1 MPLIKNFL
9 MRWIHWPILLSICL
23 HISVAAALFCTMI
36 PEKQPDAAL
45 MSVAMIQLAAEEAS
59 VSEPAAP
66 EPVSEPEEPPEPE
79 PVPEPVIPKPEVKK
93 LKPEVKKKIVKKQQ
107 SEPVE
112 RKAEQPEKPLP
123 NQNVLANRTDNNQ
136 SDTAIKPQKGPK
148 ALSKSLPVYPS
159 RAAAL
164 GTEGYVKVK
173 YDIDEDGRVKNIEV
187 IGANPPNVFDREV
200 RKAMRKWRYEK
211 IPAVGYITTVEFKIT
226 GITQS

>member
-1 MPLIKNFL
+1 MLLIKNFL
-9 MRWIHWPILLSICL
+9 MRWIRWPVFLSVCL
-23 HISVAAALFCTMI
+23 HISVAAALFGTVI
-36 PEKQPDAAL
+36 PERQPDVAP
-45 MSVAMIQLAAEEAS
+45 MSVAMIQLAAEEVS

-79 PVPEPVIPKPEVKK
+79 PVPEPVILKPEVKKPKPEVKK
-93 LKPEVKKKIVKKQQ
+93 KVVKKQ

-112 RKAEQPEKPLP
+112 KKADQSEKPLF
-123 NQNVLANRTDNNQ
+123 NQNTQADRVDNSRN
-136 SDTAIKPQKGPK
+136 DTVIKPQRGPK
-148 ALSKSLPVYPS
+148 ALSKSLPIYPS
-159 RAAAL
+159 RASAL

-200 RKAMRKWRYEK
+200 KKAMRKWRYEK
-211 IPAVGYITTVEFKIT
+211 IPAVGYITTVEFRIT